1 MGMLIVPTPCSYPS
15 VTKNANPLCYRCT
28 LYHNL
33 CHRTWNRKIT
43 MVSRIRN
50 ICLQKRTRNWG
61 GGEKAVASGVGSCM
75 VATIS
80 SFGTIR
86 LSLRNLIRPPLFTL
100 VPLEFW
106 QAQTPLMSGIFPYSL
121 SYGEERHRLE
131 KSRVCYLAVAW
142 VRMWWEY
149 FGISRFLHG
158 SEYAK
163 GGWVMR
169 CESLIQ
175 LLFSYCIQ
183 IKSGNTQSNF
193 F

>member
-131 KSRVCYLAVAW
+131 KSRVCYLAVA
-142 VRMWWEY
+142 
-149 FGISRFLHG
+149 
-158 SEYAK
+158 
-163 GGWVMR
+163 
-169 CESLIQ
+169 
-175 LLFSYCIQ
+175 
-183 IKSGNTQSNF
+183 
-193 F
+193 